1 MGPCAVPGP
10 FAMGDLVSRRAAG
23 WLGVARVVGARAAA
37 AQSYAVSFRL
47 ANPTVARDDD
57 FGLALAA
64 SGHDVLVGVP
74 LDATAEPRC
83 TNHTTPNQVDP
94 LSPSLP

>member
-1 MGPCAVPGP
+1 MGPCALPGA
-10 FAMGDLVSRRAAG
+10 FAMGDPVSRRAAA
-23 WLGVARVVGARAAA
+23 WLGGLAPVVGARAAA
-37 AQSYAVSFRL
+37 AQSYAVTLTL

-74 LDATAEPRC
+74 LDDTAEPRC
-83 TNHTTPNQVDP
+83 TNHTTPTEVDP
-94 LSPSLP
+94 

>member
-1 MGPCAVPGP
+1 MGPCGLPGA
-10 FAMGDLVSRRAAG
+10 FAMGDPVSRRAAA
-23 WLGVARVVGARAAA
+23 WLGLAPVVGARAAA
-37 AQSYAVSFRL
+37 AQSYAVPLTL

-74 LDATAEPRC
+74 LDDTAEPRC
-83 TNHTTPNQVDP
+83 TNHTTPTEVDP
-94 LSPSLP
+94 